1 MSETEAEYETHPAES
16 QANSSTGISFRKGL
30 EPSELDAHLLRK
42 EDDRSV
48 SSQTHTVK
56 SAVQTL
62 SQAISESDLEK
73 DDLLNFQLARA
84 AQTISNFL
92 KVAHLTIS
100 TEEDYNLLPDWMR
113 RDLIGCLDMILSE
126 RFLNA
131 LFLLRQHI
139 RHLAIKRERIVS
151 TQMVTLSDVVIAA
164 IIDYASDTPQ
174 GKRKITDG
182 AEVQTIELAVRLPQ
196 RIDSLAIFIKTPI
209 FGEDPDLNLQVKL
222 GALAILY
229 CSRCLNPIRQLSEK
243 TLADSISS
251 FCLCAQLKNIPGL
264 AIAHLLCVYISS
276 CVDFK
281 DEIHPF
287 KPATN
292 AALWTLLIQLFPETG
307 LFSKEALDS
316 GQKAFFSHGALLMPW
331 IWWNSSL
338 CPAQDINWVR
348 VITLLWIRQ
357 EYSWLGLNSSTHG
370 LFLSNSSQF
379 GCLEEASNY
388 SRVVDVLLENHAI
401 GFKHLLGVNRDQ
413 HSSEQSGIEKCFPN
427 YTMLAVLQVYSAV
440 CNLPKTE
447 LSTEEKDEICAQIEK
462 FLQVEIDRSFEGSA
476 GLEILNMI
484 LSLPQKVFDRMMK
497 SLQIRFHWMLESLLL
512 EIEISAD
519 PTYRQEENLSHQKR
533 ALSKL
538 EFLTKC
544 VESQPLIKEHLVKSS
559 VFNLV
564 NTLLTPLR
572 CHHTIA
578 LAITKLTLCI
588 SKSANVGYALNHQ
601 QMRTVSEALIE
612 VMTVGHEA
620 STKRRRRGEG
630 VMAGLATADF
640 VKEYGSQF
648 DYQMNYPLGIYT
660 ALREELADELWIHL
674 ATLPQA
680 EPTLSSDG
688 SNKTSNHTRS
698 APEKHHGISI
708 AEGMDIL
715 FERFSE
721 LQRKYIRASPLA
733 RELLIYLKSSPE
745 EVLQNMI
752 HML

>member
-73 DDLLNFQLARA
+73 DDSLNFQLARA

-182 AEVQTIELAVRLPQ
+182 VEFQTIELAVRLPQ
-196 RIDSLAIFIKTPI
+196 RIDSLAIFLKTPI

-243 TLADSISS
+243 NLADCISG
-251 FCLCAQLKNIPGL
+251 FCLCARLKNIPGL
-264 AIAHLLCVYISS
+264 AIAHLICVYIVRGAALLRFSPIKKKKSPADIALDQQSS
-276 CVDFK
+276 CADFK

-307 LFSKEALDS
+307 LLSKEAFDS

-338 CPAQDINWVR
+338 CPAQDINWVG

-379 GCLEEASNY
+379 ECLEEASNY

-427 YTMLAVLQVYSAV
+427 YNMLAVLQVYSAV
-440 CNLPKTE
+440 CNLPKIQ

-462 FLQVEIDRSFEGSA
+462 VLQVEIDRSFEGS
-476 GLEILNMI
+476 GELL
-484 LSLPQKVFDRMMK
+484 QKVFM
-497 SLQIRFHWMLESLLL
+497 SHFNTPTHSFA
-512 EIEISAD
+512 ISSWVGNSKHD
-519 PTYRQEENLSHQKR
+519 PQ
-533 ALSKL
+533 
-538 EFLTKC
+538 
-544 VESQPLIKEHLVKSS
+544 
-559 VFNLV
+559 
-564 NTLLTPLR
+564 
-572 CHHTIA
+572 
-578 LAITKLTLCI
+578 
-588 SKSANVGYALNHQ
+588 
-601 QMRTVSEALIE
+601 
-612 VMTVGHEA
+612 
-620 STKRRRRGEG
+620 
-630 VMAGLATADF
+630 LAT
-640 VKEYGSQF
+640 GS
-648 DYQMNYPLGIYT
+648 L
-660 ALREELADELWIHL
+660 
-674 ATLPQA
+674 
-680 EPTLSSDG
+680 
-688 SNKTSNHTRS
+688 
-698 APEKHHGISI
+698 
-708 AEGMDIL
+708 
-715 FERFSE
+715 
-721 LQRKYIRASPLA
+721 
-733 RELLIYLKSSPE
+733 
-745 EVLQNMI
+745 
-752 HML
+752 